1 MSGGNFKR
9 RLRKE
14 RSNRDSFFR
23 ADGADPGKAVCRG
36 NGRVGDGVGGGT
48 ECGIRSNSRGGTG
61 SAGRDGGAG
70 ACGSGVGPQ
79 SPASSAIC
87 AGGGTGNDGAG
98 GDDDLSWVG
107 P

>member
-23 ADGADPGKAVCRG
+23 TDGADPGKAVCRG
-36 NGRVGDGVGGGT
+36 NGRVGDG
-48 ECGIRSNSRGGTG
+48 
-61 SAGRDGGAG
+61 A
-70 ACGSGVGPQ
+70 
-79 SPASSAIC
+79 
-87 AGGGTGNDGAG
+87 AGGGTGCGMIRSSRGGAGSAGSGGGGGGRTGNNGLG
-98 GDDDLSWVG
+98 GDDGLSWAG